1 MSSGSK
7 DFEDFARDC
16 VRLAGQADCAELREK
31 LLNQAREWMQ
41 AAMEEDAVSCIRGQS
56 SIVALGSSPGSV
68 QQKQRSGGEGCLR
81 GGGSQ
86 LVRSCRTARMDRRSP
101 PEGDLVAVGELSASS
116 LRRIG
121 RRHRRW
127 PGSLM
132 RRGRCA

>member
-68 QQKQRSGGEGCLR
+68 QQKP
-81 GGGSQ
+81 
-86 LVRSCRTARMDRRSP
+86 TIRR
-101 PEGDLVAVGELSASS
+101 
-116 LRRIG
+116 
-121 RRHRRW
+121 
-127 PGSLM
+127 
-132 RRGRCA
+132 